1 MRQIKSVG
9 LFAVLMMF
17 SFSFLLNAQQKAKKT
32 NPYKVSGTVI
42 DKSSNKPVQYA
53 TVTLL
58 SQPDSA
64 IENGIITDE
73 QGNFSVGAK
82 APGQYTLRIKFIGY
96 ESFYKDVNLHQKDA
110 VVELGEI
117 IIGSSSVNLK
127 EVEVSANDRTVQYKI
142 DRKVVNVGEQ
152 YSAVSGNAVDVLKNV
167 PSIQVDIEDNVSLR
181 GNSNFTVL
189 IDGRPSVLEG
199 SEALQQIPAAMIQ
212 DIEIITNPSA
222 KFDPE
227 GTAGIINIITKK
239 RTLTGFNGIANG
251 DIGLDDKYGADF
263 LLNYRT
269 EKFNFFVGGDYNDRN
284 YPGTVER
291 RQETYKGGDTISY
304 LNSEG
309 DYMRAYNRYGGRAG
323 IEWFP
328 DEKNTLSING
338 RYGGRSMEKSSLTQ
352 YKEWTE
358 WTDYTEEKRI
368 YTNDDIWKR
377 SGDFYAL
384 NTEYTHNFNGNK
396 SQEEH
401 RLDVHLM
408 MFKREGDE
416 KSVNYLT
423 DPEGTITSGQKSTE
437 TGPHGGIRYRVN
449 YKQPFSRAF
458 NIETGLQGRIH
469 GANEVNELFD
479 YNLATGKFDIQEQ
492 FSHDVSYSRNING
505 LYGLMKGEYNEIG
518 YQLGLRGEYT
528 YRDIR
533 MTEKDK
539 FIIDRL
545 DFFPTIHMSYN
556 LAEKNQLMASYTR
569 RIRRPRGWYLEPFI
583 TWSDA
588 YNVRRG
594 NPDLLPEYI
603 DSYELGHTVDF
614 SKKHSLSTEL
624 YYRVSHN
631 EIERIRSIWEENDN
645 STKDIMLTS
654 YENVGTEYRLGTE
667 IMLSNDFFNW
677 WKSDLIGNFFDYR
690 IKGEINGRAY
700 DRGSFTWSLR
710 WNNILK
716 VGKKTRFQ
724 INPSY
729 DSREVEIQDVEAP
742 VFRVD
747 GAIRHTFMENKLNL
761 TLQVRDIFAT
771 AKHESEINE
780 PDFYAY
786 RLYRHRAPIIMLNI
800 SLRINNYQNDKK
812 GQDGGIDDGGIEGG
826 EGL

>member
-1 MRQIKSVG
+1 MRKMKRIG
-9 LFAVLMMF
+9 LFAVLMVF
-17 SFSFLLNAQQKAKKT
+17 SFNFLLQAQQKGKRPM
-32 NPYKVSGTVI
+32 PYKVSGTVI
-42 DKSSNKPVQYA
+42 DKSSDKPVQYA

-58 SQPDSA
+58 SLPDSA

-73 QGNFSVGAK
+73 QGAFTVGAK
-82 APGQYTLRIKFIGY
+82 EPGQYTLRIKFIGY
-96 ESFYKDVNLHQKDA
+96 ESFYKDVRFNN
-110 VVELGEI
+110 ENPEINLGEI
-117 IIGSSSVNLK
+117 ILGSSSVNLK
-127 EVEVSANDRTVQYKI
+127 EVQISGDNRSVEYQI
-142 DRKVVNVGEQ
+142 DRKVINVGEQ
-152 YSAVSGNAVDVLKNV
+152 YSAVSGNAVDLLKNV

-199 SEALQQIPAAMIQ
+199 SEALQQIPAGMIQ
-212 DIEIITNPSA
+212 NIEIITNPSA

-239 RTLTGFNGIANG
+239 RTLTGLNGIANG
-251 DIGLDDKYGADF
+251 NIGFDDKYGADL

-269 EKFNFFVGGDYNDRN
+269 EKFNFFIGGDYNERK

-291 RQETYKGGDTISY
+291 RQETYGEGDTVSY

-309 DYMRAYNRYGGRAG
+309 DYMRAYKRYSGRGG

-338 RYGGRSMEKSSLTQ
+338 RYGDRSMERSSETL
-352 YKEWTE
+352 YEEWTNYS
-358 WTDYTEEKRI
+358 DSKDI
-368 YTNDDIWKR
+368 YTNEDVWKR

-384 NTEYTHNFNGNK
+384 NSEYTHNFNGHK
-396 SQEEH
+396 SDKEH
-401 RLDVHLM
+401 RLDIHFMLFRM
-408 MFKREGDE
+408 EGDE
-416 KSVNYLT
+416 ESVNYLT
-423 DPEGTITSGQKSTE
+423 NPEEEITRGQKSTE
-437 TGPHGGIRYRVN
+437 TGPGEGIRYRVN
-449 YKQPFSRAF
+449 YKHPFSRAF

-469 GANEVNELFD
+469 RRDEENELFD
-479 YNLATGKFDIQEQ
+479 YNLATTKFDLQEQ
-492 FSHDVSYSRNING
+492 FSHDVSYARNING
-505 LYGLMKGEYNEIG
+505 LYGLMKGEYNELG

-528 YRDIR
+528 YRDINVQS
-533 MTEKDK
+533 DK
-539 FIIDRL
+539 FIIDRW

-556 LAEKNQLMASYTR
+556 LAENNQFMASYTR

-594 NPDLLPEYI
+594 NPGLLPEYI

-624 YYRVSHN
+624 YYRISHN
-631 EIERIRSIWEENDN
+631 EIERIRSVWDESADDEKN
-645 STKDIMLTS
+645 IMLTS
-654 YENVGTEYRLGTE
+654 YENIGTEYRLGTE

-677 WKSDLIGNFFDYR
+677 WKSDVIGNFFDYR
-690 IKGEINGRAY
+690 VKGKINDKER
-700 DRGSFTWSLR
+700 DRGTFTWTLR
-710 WNNILK
+710 WNNIFNI
-716 VGKKTRFQ
+716 GNKTRIQ

-729 DSREVEIQDVEAP
+729 DSREVEIQEEESP

-747 GAIRHTFMENKLNL
+747 GAIRRSFMDNKLSL

-780 PDFYAY
+780 LDFYSY

-800 SLRINNYQNDKK
+800 SLRINNYQNGKNR
-812 GQDGGIDDGGIEGG
+812 QDGDADPSGIDGG
-826 EGL
+826 ESEL